1 MDEWKRAVRTTGRS
15 DGGAAACYVVSFLT
29 TKETSFT
36 ENTHTLPYKNF
47 PGCVIPPKFISK
59 EASRVQFCLY
69 PRMEKQQLIWK
80 PVPKF
85 SPPSLWHFFA
95 CIWWHKA
102 LAAIPAPYL
111 LSCAP
116 LAAAWLHSLPFNS
129 QYPQRGYWGDSAL
142 QWGAQQE
149 NKKQR
154 PHPAEAGAPI
164 SSRSQNVPAQGL
176 ALLEGLFQELPLEH
190 LSSRVVI
197 LRCFTGVGGQ
207 KDHCDQCEEKV
218 MPISSSNEGHDEQWG
233 VWELWHHPL
242 VAPLHDHQ
250 ARSPAWWEEGP
261 QCKHPKSAS
270 SPTPEW
276 APFKFLFGD
285 WGGNHDHQQ
294 GGPQKRGSRNGL
306 QKVPC
311 CLQEHW
317 AKEPLPWSWFPS
329 YVASGSFIYV
339 HNGEE

>member
-1 MDEWKRAVRTTGRS
+1 
-15 DGGAAACYVVSFLT
+15 
-29 TKETSFT
+29 
-36 ENTHTLPYKNF
+36 
-47 PGCVIPPKFISK
+47 
-59 EASRVQFCLY
+59 
-69 PRMEKQQLIWK
+69 MEKQQLIWK

-102 LAAIPAPYL
+102 LAAIPAPYF

-218 MPISSSNEGHDEQWG
+218 VPISSSNEGHDEQWG
-233 VWELWHHPL
+233 VWELWHHPP

-276 APFKFLFGD
+276 ASFKFLFGD
-285 WGGNHDHQQ
+285 WRGNHDHQQ
-294 GGPQKRGSRNGL
+294 GGPKKGAAEMDCRKFLAVSRNTGQRNHCPGPDFHL
-306 QKVPC
+306 MWPLVPLFMSIMERNKMLENFLHPDCKNRVKVGHF
-311 CLQEHW
+311 LHYFR
-317 AKEPLPWSWFPS
+317 AHSLLLKH
-329 YVASGSFIYV
+329 VM
-339 HNGEE
+339 